1 MSYSVVRMVLGKMAK
16 RRFSMNSA
24 EDKTVGGSQ
33 DVVSHTTKVSAVW
46 CADVQCCAG
55 FRDDGAIFV

>member
-1 MSYSVVRMVLGKMAK
+1 MVLGKMAK
-16 RRFSMNSA
+16 SRFFMNSA